1 MTSMRRRTLALVL
14 GLMLLGTL
22 AMTLFNYFDSTHE
35 VEEIYDAQLAHSARL
50 LQGLMRTPVREEE
63 RAGLYRA
70 FNEALA
76 QAGQR
81 SKPGHPYESKL
92 AFQVWDASGHLL
104 VHSAGAP
111 SLESPSQQE
120 GFAALELGPH
130 KWRGFLLR
138 DSSTGLLI
146 WTGER
151 DDVRRELVTSIVRH
165 TLFPTLLGSLLLA
178 ALLWWAIGWGLAP
191 LRNMAAVIRARHADS
206 LQPLQLEP
214 LPSELAPMQA
224 ALNRLLGQIE
234 QLLER
239 ERRFIA
245 DAAHELRTPL
255 AVLRVHVQN
264 ATQARDEAEREQSLG
279 YLLGGIDRAT
289 RVVNQLLTLARME
302 PLIERGEM
310 AQVDVL
316 ALVRETLAELT
327 PWVLKQGLE
336 LDLEAGEGDYHLNAD
351 PGSLGIALQN
361 LVTNAVNH
369 SPAGGRL
376 HVRLSA
382 DAQRLLLQVE
392 DQGPGIPAEDLE
404 RVFERFYSR
413 GTVQGAGLG
422 LAIVQSIARRHAG
435 QIRLRN
441 LDSGGLQASLELP
454 RSA

>member
-111 SLESPSQQE
+111 SLESPSQLE

-264 ATQARDEAEREQSLG
+264 ATQARDEAERQQSLG

-454 RSA
+454 RST

>member
-111 SLESPSQQE
+111 SLESPSQLE

-264 ATQARDEAEREQSLG
+264 ATQARDEAERQQSLG

-392 DQGPGIPAEDLE
+392 DQGPGIPAEDIE

>member
-264 ATQARDEAEREQSLG
+264 ATQARDEAERQQSLG

-382 DAQRLLLQVE
+382 DAQCLLLQVE

>member
-178 ALLWWAIGWGLAP
+178 ALQWWAIGWGLAP

-264 ATQARDEAEREQSLG
+264 ATQARDEAERQQSLG

-289 RVVNQLLTLARME
+289 RVVNQLLTLARTE
-302 PLIERGEM
+302 
-310 AQVDVL
+310 
-316 ALVRETLAELT
+316 
-327 PWVLKQGLE
+327 
-336 LDLEAGEGDYHLNAD
+336 
-351 PGSLGIALQN
+351 
-361 LVTNAVNH
+361 
-369 SPAGGRL
+369 
-376 HVRLSA
+376 
-382 DAQRLLLQVE
+382 VE
-392 DQGPGIPAEDLE
+392 
-404 RVFERFYSR
+404 
-413 GTVQGAGLG
+413 
-422 LAIVQSIARRHAG
+422 
-435 QIRLRN
+435 
-441 LDSGGLQASLELP
+441 
-454 RSA
+454 

>member
-1 MTSMRRRTLALVL
+1 MSSIRRRTLVLVL

-22 AMTLFNYFDSTHE
+22 AMTLFNYFDSAHE

-50 LQGLMRTPVREEE
+50 LQGLMRTPVRQEE
-63 RAGLYRA
+63 RAGLYQA
-70 FNEALA
+70 FNDALA
-76 QAGQR
+76 QAGQG
-81 SKPGHPYESKL
+81 KPGHPYESKL
-92 AFQVWDASGHLL
+92 AFQVWDGAGRLL

-111 SLESPSQQE
+111 QLTGPPPAE
-120 GFAALELGPH
+120 GFATLEQGAH
-130 KWRGFLLR
+130 RWRGFLLH
-138 DSSTGLLI
+138 DGAHDLLI

-165 TLFPTLLGSLLLA
+165 TLYPSLAGSLLLA

-191 LRNMAAVIRARHADS
+191 LRNMAAVIRARHAES
-206 LQPLQLEP
+206 LEPLQLEP

-234 QLLER
+234 QVLER

-264 ATQARDEAEREQSLG
+264 ATQARDEAERRQSLEF
-279 YLLGGIDRAT
+279 LLGGIDRTT

-302 PLIERGEM
+302 PLLERGELG
-310 AQVDVL
+310 QVDTL

-336 LDLEAGEGDYHLNAD
+336 LDLEVEEGDYRIAAD

-369 SPAGGRL
+369 SPPGGLL
-376 HVRLSA
+376 HVRLRA
-382 DAQRLLLQVE
+382 DARRLLLQVE
-392 DQGPGIPAEDLE
+392 DQGAGIAAEDLE

-413 GTVQGAGLG
+413 SGGQGAGLG
-422 LAIVQSIARRHAG
+422 LAIVQSIARRHG
-435 QIRLRN
+435 GSVRLAN
-441 LDSGGLQASLELP
+441 LAAGGLQASLELP
-454 RSA
+454 RRT

>member
-264 ATQARDEAEREQSLG
+264 ATQARDEAERQQSLG

-316 ALVRETLAELT
+316 ALARETLAELT

>member
-264 ATQARDEAEREQSLG
+264 ATQARDEAERQQSLG

-441 LDSGGLQASLELP
+441 LDSGGLQACLELP

>member
-92 AFQVWDASGHLL
+92 AFQVWDSSGHLL

-264 ATQARDEAEREQSLG
+264 ATQARDEAERQQSLG

-316 ALVRETLAELT
+316 ALARETLAELT

-336 LDLEAGEGDYHLNAD
+336 LNLEAGEGDYHLNAD

-392 DQGPGIPAEDLE
+392 DQGPGIPAEDIE

-454 RSA
+454 RST

>member
-1 MTSMRRRTLALVL
+1 MSSLRRRTLALVL

-22 AMTLFNYFDSTHE
+22 AMTLFNYFDSAHE

-50 LQGLMRTPVREEE
+50 LQGLMHAPVQAGE

-81 SKPGHPYESKL
+81 KPGHPYESKL
-92 AFQVWDASGHLL
+92 AFQVWNGGGQLL
-104 VHSAGAP
+104 VRSAGAP
-111 SLESPSQQE
+111 PLQLPAAE
-120 GFAALELGPH
+120 GFATLGQGAH
-130 KWRGFLLR
+130 RWRGFLLR
-138 DSSTGLLI
+138 DPAHDLLI

-165 TLFPTLLGSLLLA
+165 TLYPTLLGSLLLA
-178 ALLWWAIGWGLAP
+178 LLLWWAIGWGLAP

-206 LQPLQLEP
+206 LEPLQLEP

-224 ALNRLLGQIE
+224 ALNRLLAQIE
-234 QLLER
+234 ELLER

-255 AVLRVHVQN
+255 AVLRVHAQN
-264 ATQARDEAEREQSLG
+264 AVQARDEDERRQSLEH
-279 YLLGGIDRAT
+279 LLGGIDRAT

-302 PLIERGEM
+302 PLLERGEL
-310 AQVDVL
+310 ARIDVL

-336 LDLEAGEGDYHLNAD
+336 LSLEAQEGDYRIAAD

-369 SPAGGRL
+369 SPPGGKLRVLLHAADDRL
-376 HVRLSA
+376 R
-382 DAQRLLLQVE
+382 LQVE
-392 DQGPGIPAEDLE
+392 DQGPGIAAADLE

-413 GTVQGAGLG
+413 GNGQGAGLG
-422 LAIVQSIARRHAG
+422 LAIVQSIARRHG
-435 QIRLRN
+435 GSVQLSN
-441 LDSGGLQASLELP
+441 LEGGGLRASLELP
-454 RSA
+454 RRA

>member
-138 DSSTGLLI
+138 DTSTGLLI

-264 ATQARDEAEREQSLG
+264 ATQARDEAERQQSLG

-336 LDLEAGEGDYHLNAD
+336 LDLEAEEGDYHLNAD

-392 DQGPGIPAEDLE
+392 DQGPGIPAEDIE

>member
-50 LQGLMRTPVREEE
+50 LQGLMRTPVREDE

-92 AFQVWDASGHLL
+92 AFQVWDSSGHLL

-264 ATQARDEAEREQSLG
+264 ATQARDEAERQQSLG

-454 RSA
+454 RNA

>member
-255 AVLRVHVQN
+255 SVLRVHVQN
-264 ATQARDEAEREQSLG
+264 ATQARDEAERQQSLG

-336 LDLEAGEGDYHLNAD
+336 LDLEAAEGDYRLNAD

>member
-138 DSSTGLLI
+138 DTSTGLLI

-234 QLLER
+234 RLLER

-302 PLIERGEM
+302 PLIERGEL

-336 LDLEAGEGDYHLNAD
+336 LDLEAEEGDYHLNAD

>member
-1 MTSMRRRTLALVL
+1 MTSIRRRILALVL
-14 GLMLLGTL
+14 SLLLLGTAL
-22 AMTLFNYFDSTHE
+22 ISLFNYLDSSHE
-35 VEEIYDAQLAHSARL
+35 VEEVYDAQLVNTARL
-50 LQGLMRTPVREEE
+50 LQGVMRTPLPSAE
-63 RAGLYRA
+63 RSELYAA
-70 FNEALA
+70 FNSALG
-76 QAGQR
+76 QAGQH
-81 SKPGHPYESKL
+81 KPGHPYESKL
-92 AFQVWDASGHLL
+92 AFQVWGPTGEVLVRTAS
-104 VHSAGAP
+104 AP
-111 SLESPSQQE
+111 QLAEPPHQA
-120 GFAALELGPH
+120 GFADIDLGPH
-130 KWRGFLLR
+130 QWRGFLLIDEQQGVR
-138 DSSTGLLI
+138 I
-146 WTGER
+146 WIGER
-151 DDVRRELVTSIVRH
+151 DDVRQELVASIVRH
-165 TLFPTLLGSLLLA
+165 TLLPNLIGSVVLA
-178 ALLWWAIGWGLAP
+178 AFIWWAIGWGLQP

-206 LQPLQLEP
+206 LDPLQLQP
-214 LPSELAPMQA
+214 LPSELEPMQA
-224 ALNRLLGQIE
+224 ALNRLLAQID
-234 QLLER
+234 QVLER

-245 DAAHELRTPL
+245 DAAHEMRTPL

-264 ATQARDEAEREQSLG
+264 ATQARDEAERQQSLG

>member
-92 AFQVWDASGHLL
+92 AFQVWDASGRLL

-138 DSSTGLLI
+138 DTSTGLLI

-264 ATQARDEAEREQSLG
+264 ATQARDEAERQQSLG

>member
-138 DSSTGLLI
+138 DTSTGLLI

-264 ATQARDEAEREQSLG
+264 ATQARDEAERQQSLG

-336 LDLEAGEGDYHLNAD
+336 LDLEAAEGDYRLNAD

-392 DQGPGIPAEDLE
+392 DQGPGIPAEDIE

>member
-138 DSSTGLLI
+138 DTSTGLLI

-264 ATQARDEAEREQSLG
+264 ATQARDEAERQQSLG

-336 LDLEAGEGDYHLNAD
+336 LDLEAEEGDYHLNAD

>member
-92 AFQVWDASGHLL
+92 AFQVWDASGRLL

-138 DSSTGLLI
+138 DTSTGLLI

-264 ATQARDEAEREQSLG
+264 ATQARDEAERQQSLG

-392 DQGPGIPAEDLE
+392 DQGPGIPAEDIE